1 MNIERAGAGSS
12 LVDVLDRVLDKGIV
26 VDAWVRVS
34 IVGIDLVT
42 VEARVII
49 SSIDTYI
56 RYAGAVGALPNVA
69 PPQQMEA
76 SRGYAELTAENVALR
91 AQLEDRR
98 AAQPVVRANRRPQ
111 QVAVRA

>member
-1 MNIERAGAGSS
+1 MSIERAGAGSS

-26 VDAWVRVS
+26 VDAWVRLS

-56 RYAGAVGALPNVA
+56 RYAGAVGALPTAA
-69 PPQQMEA
+69 PPQVEA
-76 SRGYAELTAENVALR
+76 TRGYGELTAENVALR

-98 AAQPVVRANRRPQ
+98 VTQPPARANRGR